1 MSHYALNKPE
11 EIMFK
16 NLRLFIPLLVLL
28 AVSLACGN
36 SDPNAPTSTPAPT
49 ATPKLQISLQVVN
62 ETQKSICYLFVVT
75 AGKEFNK
82 EYLDG
87 KEIAPGESYTID
99 GFDAGKYNVRA
110 HYCDKNMVNALYDVP
125 MDQEL
130 MTWTIKEA
138 TLIVANTSAQEIC
151 EMYLSPSSAP
161 ESEWGPNQLG
171 SEKLHPDQQVTFYIA
186 KGKWDV
192 RAVPCDATVDP
203 IKEIGLNVE
212 DSLTWTISPNQ

>member
-1 MSHYALNKPE
+1 
-11 EIMFK
+11 MFK
-16 NLRLFIPLLVLL
+16 KLRLLFPLLVLL
-28 AVSLACGN
+28 VANLACGN

-49 ATPKLQISLQVVN
+49 ATPKLEISLQVNN
-62 ETQKSICYLFVVT
+62 ETQKPICYVFVAP
-75 AGKEFNK
+75 AGKEFTK

-87 KEIAPGESYTID
+87 KEVVPGESYTIE
-99 GFDAGKYNVRA
+99 GFEAGKYNVRA

-138 TLIVANTSAQEIC
+138 TLVVANRSAQEIC
-151 EMYLSPSSAP
+151 EVYLSPSSAP

-171 SEKLHPDQQVTFYIA
+171 SEKLQTNQQMTFFIA

-192 RAVPCDATVDP
+192 RAVPCDTTVDP

-212 DSLTWTISPNQ
+212 DTLTWTVSGQ